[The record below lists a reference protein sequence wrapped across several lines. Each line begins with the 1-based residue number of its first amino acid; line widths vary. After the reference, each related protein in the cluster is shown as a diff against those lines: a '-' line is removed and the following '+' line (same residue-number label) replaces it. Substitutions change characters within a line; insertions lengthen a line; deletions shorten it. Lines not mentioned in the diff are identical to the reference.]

1 MSEYLNRPV
10 TFARAHRMLQNHP
23 GRAQKVSMG
32 LEDHSELT
40 TMRSDLRH
48 RLGQATLTPQAHQT
62 ILYICDWYIDFV
74 TL

>member
-1 MSEYLNRPV
+1 
-10 TFARAHRMLQNHP
+10 MLQNHP